1 MRNND
6 AIWKRI
12 LSPQDPVVTEDDIF
26 YRESLERLHKNG
38 ISYWAEQF
46 EQKVVDAKKDFM
58 PMLTMVSKGIFIH
71 SHYYDGHRCIGNPNK
86 ICDKMSVSD
95 IMESTDCFNI
105 YGNLKE
111 HKLIELHNN
120 TYILT
125 EKGSVVFNRIKESKN
140 ES

>member
-1 MRNND
+1 MSRDD

-12 LSPQDPVVTEDDIF
+12 LVPQDAGVTEDDKW
-26 YRESLERLHKNG
+26 YHESLEKLHFKT
-38 ISYWAEQF
+38 SYWIEQF
-46 EQKVVDAKKDFM
+46 EQKVVDSTKHFI

-71 SHYYDGHRCIGNPNK
+71 SHHYHGHLCRENINK
-86 ICDKMSVSD
+86 ICDKISVGD

-111 HKLIELHNN
+111 HNLIELHNN

-125 EKGSVVFNRIKESKN
+125 EKGCVVFNRIKESKN
-140 ES
+140 AD